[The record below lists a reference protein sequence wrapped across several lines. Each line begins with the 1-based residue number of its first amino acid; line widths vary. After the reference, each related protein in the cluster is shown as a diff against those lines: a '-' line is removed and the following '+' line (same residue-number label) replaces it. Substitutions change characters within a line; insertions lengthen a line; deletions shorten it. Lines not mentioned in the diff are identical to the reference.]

1 MHACVACAIV
11 RVRVRE
17 LWCVSYEFEIGVVVD
32 ALIWEGTGHEGWRCG
47 KNKVS

>member
-1 MHACVACAIV
+1 V
-11 RVRVRE
+11 RVRERE
-17 LWCVSYEFEIGVVVD
+17 LWCVSYEFEIGVVD